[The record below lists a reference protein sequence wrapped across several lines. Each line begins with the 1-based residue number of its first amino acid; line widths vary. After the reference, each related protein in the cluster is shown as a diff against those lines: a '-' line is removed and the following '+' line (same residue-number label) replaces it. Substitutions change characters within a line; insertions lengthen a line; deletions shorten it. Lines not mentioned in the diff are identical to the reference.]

1 MPSCARSCKRIDGR
15 DAKDPRRRRR
25 EPCRRALRQRAAG
38 HEVRRKGANSGA
50 AAVDILR
57 KERFDMGFAS
67 ILLKPVT
74 SDELRSTVEKVLGEL
89 AQEAR

>member
-1 MPSCARSCKRIDGR
+1 
-15 DAKDPRRRRR
+15 
-25 EPCRRALRQRAAG
+25 
-38 HEVRRKGANSGA
+38 
-50 AAVDILR
+50 
-57 KERFDMGFAS
+57 MGFAS